1 MFADVVVGGTVGLLI
16 SSDGAHPGVSTL
28 RLSGEIDLATVEQLR
43 EAITREIQLDVV
55 AAVLIDLDH
64 VTFLGSTGIGAL
76 VQGRRLARR
85 HGKRLEVANAQGV
98 VRRVL
103 EATGTWQYLTGD
115 ESP

>member
-1 MFADVVVGGTVGLLI
+1 MGLLI
-16 SSDGAHPGVSTL
+16 SSDAAYPGVSML
-28 RLSGEIDLATVEQLR
+28 RLSGEIDLTTVEQLR
-43 EAITREIQLDVV
+43 EAITREIERDVV
-55 AAVLIDLDH
+55 AAVLIDLDRL
-64 VTFLGSTGIGAL
+64 TFLDSTGIGAL
-76 VQGRRLARR
+76 VQGRGLASR